1 MWRYASVAVALAAC
15 ACRSR
20 DGGTAATA
28 TASATAP
35 PSLDA
40 PTGADHGAS
49 PRADGS
55 ADAASAPH
63 ARWFAREHTYEDG
76 PPLNA
81 RAPSTT
87 FCPDGRYTQAR
98 PFAADASFP
107 QPTRGGMACCR
118 DERGTYELEWS
129 DGGAPVAIRMRPESG
144 AARVEVLGPGDALGG
159 RAPSASAR
167 RCP

>member
-1 MWRYASVAVALAAC
+1 MWRYASVALALAVC

-28 TASATAP
+28 TASATA
-35 PSLDA
+35 A
-40 PTGADHGAS
+40 PTPSASATAEVTPRPGA
-49 PRADGS
+49 S
-55 ADAASAPH
+55 ADAAPTARV
-63 ARWFAREHTYEDG
+63 RWFTREHTYEDG
-76 PPLNA
+76 PPMNA

-129 DGGAPVAIRMRPESG
+129 DGGAPSAIRVRPESG
-144 AARVEVLGPGDALGG
+144 PPRVEILGPGDALGG
-159 RAPSASAR
+159 RAPSATAR